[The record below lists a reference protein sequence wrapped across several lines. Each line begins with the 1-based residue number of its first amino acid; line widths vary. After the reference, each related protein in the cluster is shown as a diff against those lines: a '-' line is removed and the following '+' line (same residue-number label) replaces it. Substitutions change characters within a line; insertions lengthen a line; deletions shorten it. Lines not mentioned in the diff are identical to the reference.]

1 MCLIKSKDND
11 WLDDQPP
18 SADEFF
24 LQKSRKQKCCP
35 RWHAAI
41 YQRAKDLNSN
51 EVEFFFFL
59 KQVDSIQ
66 LSAGNQW
73 IYREMNSAFCWINCW
88 PCKTEATEKP
98 CQVWGS
104 LNQSEVSSAKVFL
117 TMVVWDSGTNGGRWG
132 CWLNPTCGDAAQSGA
147 HASSLLLR
155 PRQSGTFPTEL
166 NPPSFIKSRFSSTL
180 FGHHRSQCCVSNLS
194 PHRLG

>member
-1 MCLIKSKDND
+1 MTSHHLLMSF
-11 WLDDQPP
+11 
-18 SADEFF
+18 S
-24 LQKSRKQKCCP
+24 SRKAENKNVAQDGMP
-35 RWHAAI
+35 PFIRG
-41 YQRAKDLNSN
+41 QRTSIPMKWN
-51 EVEFFFFL
+51 FFFL
-59 KQVDSIQ
+59 KQVDNIQ

-117 TMVVWDSGTNGGRWG
+117 TMVVWDSRTNGGGWG